1 MSTLNLSDD
10 TIKPDFCSIVT
21 AAKVMNTDQLRIYFF
36 EFVTDQPDSISTE
49 PEFKQNTLIKSVK
62 LAKLELPDETLMT
75 VKDQK
80 LDFSMLEKELGLS
93 MEEPKKQKKDKK
105 KKDKKDKK
113 SKK

>member
-1 MSTLNLSDD
+1 M
-10 TIKPDFCSIVT
+10 
-21 AAKVMNTDQLRIYFF
+21 
-36 EFVTDQPDSISTE
+36 
-49 PEFKQNTLIKSVK
+49 K